1 MQTRERCLYH
11 VHYRHERWWSAMTGM
26 TAKTAAKAMSGAAV
40 LLKECISGGK
50 PTFWLNDAKG
60 RCVRVPYAVGKELS
74 ESPLVAACE
83 PGLFEGYAQSW
94 VIKQV
99 QR

>member
-1 MQTRERCLYH
+1 
-11 VHYRHERWWSAMTGM
+11 MTGM
-26 TAKTAAKAMSGAAV
+26 TAKTAAKAMAGDAV
-40 LLKECISGGK
+40 LLKECNSGGK
-50 PTFWLNDAKG
+50 PAFWLNDAKG

-74 ESPLVAACE
+74 ESPLVTACE

-99 QR
+99 KR